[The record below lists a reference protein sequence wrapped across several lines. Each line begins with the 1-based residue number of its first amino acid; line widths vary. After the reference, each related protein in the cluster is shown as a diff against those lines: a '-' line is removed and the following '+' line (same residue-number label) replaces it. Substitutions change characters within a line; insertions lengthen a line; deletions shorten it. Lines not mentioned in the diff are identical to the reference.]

1 MGQATIL
8 TDMSFRELTSR
19 LASHDPVPGG
29 GSAAALGGAMAA
41 ALVSMVAELTP
52 NDERAQQLGAAGRTR
67 IAELADLAQ
76 ADADA
81 YAAVVAARRL
91 PKTTEAEGQA
101 RSAALRGAMASAAAT
116 PLRIAEAAAAVLEL
130 AEELAPIGNPNAA
143 SDVGVA
149 GALGVAALR
158 GALLNVR
165 INLPYL
171 APDEPLRAT
180 LPAEVRRL
188 DALGTTREDRIAE
201 LVAQR
206 MEPA

>member
-1 MGQATIL
+1 MAQATSL
-8 TDMSFRELTSR
+8 TDLSFHELTRR
-19 LASHDPVPGG
+19 LASSDPAPGG
-29 GSAAALGGAMAA
+29 GSASALGGAMAA
-41 ALVSMVAELTP
+41 ALVSMVAELTRD
-52 NDERAQQLGAAGRTR
+52 NERAQQLGAAARVR
-67 IAELADLAQ
+67 LAELADLAQ

-81 YAAVVAARRL
+81 YAAVVSARRMT
-91 PKTTEAEGQA
+91 KATEEERQA
-101 RSAALRGAMASAAAT
+101 RRDALRGAMAAAAAA

-188 DALGTTREDRIAE
+188 DALATAREDRIAE
-201 LVAQR
+201 LVAGR
-206 MEPA
+206 MEPT